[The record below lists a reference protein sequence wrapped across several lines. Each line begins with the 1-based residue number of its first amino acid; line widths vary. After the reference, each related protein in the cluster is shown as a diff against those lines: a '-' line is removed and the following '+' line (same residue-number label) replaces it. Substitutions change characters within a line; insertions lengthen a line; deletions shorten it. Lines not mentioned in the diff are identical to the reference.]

1 MNSTIPKET
10 GALEARQDFYRRI
23 DPDNLAPLWEQL
35 HSLVTRTPASKC
47 QPVHWDYRKVRPF
60 LDEAGRLITAEEA
73 VRRVLILENP
83 GLRGQ
88 AAATTSLYAGL
99 QMILP
104 GEIAPP
110 HRHTQAAIRLILEGE
125 GAYTSVDGEKTLMQ
139 RGDFIITPAWHWHEH
154 GNESAAPM
162 VWLDGLDVPMVAML
176 DASFAEH
183 AGDLAAPI
191 PARRGGESK
200 ARFGSNLLPV
210 DHQPASPSSPL
221 FKYPY
226 AETLDALRA
235 VGAGNAPDACHG
247 HKLRYANPVDGGY
260 PMPTM
265 GAFIQL
271 LPAGFA
277 SAPYRCTA
285 GTVFAV
291 IEGGVEVE
299 VGGQHFTARPND
311 VFVVPSWAEHRFS
324 AGLEDAVLFSFSDRP
339 VQEALGLWREQRSA
353 CNIKEQES

>member
-1 MNSTIPKET
+1 MNTMNEIE
-10 GALEARQDFYRRI
+10 ARARAARQDFYRRI

-35 HSLVTRTPASKC
+35 HSLVTRTPASHC
-47 QPVHWDYRKVRPF
+47 RPAHWDYRKVRAH

-104 GEIAPP
+104 GELAPP
-110 HRHTQAAIRLILEGE
+110 HRHTQAALRLILEGE

-139 RGDFIITPAWHWHEH
+139 RGDFVITPAWHWHEH
-154 GNESAAPM
+154 GNETDAPM
-162 VWLDGLDVPMVAML
+162 VWLDGLDVPLVAML

-191 PARRGGESK
+191 PARRAGESR

-210 DHQPASPSSPL
+210 DYRPPSPSSPL

-226 AETLDALRA
+226 AETLAAMRAL
-235 VGAGNAPDACHG
+235 GAADAPDPCHG

-277 SAPYRCTA
+277 SSTYRCSA

-291 IEGGVEVE
+291 IDGEVE
-299 VGGQHFTARPND
+299 VAILDPRGEQRFTARPND
-311 VFVVPSWAEHRFS
+311 VFVVPSWAGHRF
-324 AGLEDAVLFSFSDRP
+324 ATRDEAVVFSFSDRP
-339 VQEALGLWREQRSA
+339 VQEALGLWREQRDQA
-353 CNIKEQES
+353 

>member
-1 MNSTIPKET
+1 MNTTTT
-10 GALEARQDFYRRI
+10 GEAGAFEARRDFYRRI

-35 HSLVTRTPASKC
+35 HSLVTRTPASQC
-47 QPVHWDYRKVRPF
+47 RPVHWDYRKIRPY

-125 GAYTSVDGEKTLMQ
+125 GAYTSVDGEKTFME

-154 GNESAAPM
+154 GNEGAAPM

-183 AGDLAAPI
+183 AADLPAPI

-210 DHQPASPSSPL
+210 DYQAPSPSSPL

-226 AETLDALRA
+226 AETLAALRA
-235 VGAGNAPDACHG
+235 IAAGNPPDACHG
-247 HKLRYANPVDGGY
+247 HKLRYANPLDGGY

-271 LPAGFA
+271 LPGGFGT
-277 SAPYRCTA
+277 APYRCTA

-291 IEGGVEVE
+291 IDGEVE
-299 VGGQHFTARPND
+299 VAIGEQHFTARPND
-311 VFVVPSWAEHRFS
+311 VFVVPSWAEHRIT
-324 AGLEDAVLFSFSDRP
+324 AGTDDAVIFSFSDRP
-339 VQEALGLWREQRSA
+339 VQEVLGLWREQRSA
-353 CNIKEQES
+353 

>member
-1 MNSTIPKET
+1 MNTSTTKEA

-23 DPDNLAPLWEQL
+23 DTDNLAPLWEQL
-35 HSLVTRTPASKC
+35 HSLVTRTPASQC
-47 QPVHWDYRKVRPF
+47 RTVHWDYAKIRPY

-110 HRHTQAAIRLILEGE
+110 HRHTQAAIRLILEGG
-125 GAYTSVDGEKTLMQ
+125 GAYTSVDGEKTFME

-154 GNESAAPM
+154 GNEGAAPM

-183 AGDLAAPI
+183 ADDLPAPI
-191 PARRGGESK
+191 APRRGGDSR

-210 DHQPASPSSPL
+210 DYTPPSPSSPL

-226 AETLDALRA
+226 AETLAALR
-235 VGAGNAPDACHG
+235 GIAGGSAPDACHG
-247 HKLRYANPVDGGY
+247 HRLRYANPVDGGY

-271 LPAGFA
+271 LPAGFGGTA
-277 SAPYRCTA
+277 YRCTA

-291 IEGGVEVE
+291 IDGEVE
-299 VGGQHFTARPND
+299 VQVGEQRFTARPND
-311 VFVVPSWAEHRFS
+311 VFVVPSWAEYCFS
-324 AGLEDAVLFSFSDRP
+324 AGAEDAVVFSFSDRP
-339 VQEALGLWREQRSA
+339 VQEVLGLWREQRGHA
-353 CNIKEQES
+353 